1 MNVSFC
7 GVTSTALRLT
17 RRARQKSCCALFRP
31 LTSQDK
37 PKSLPRVPF
46 PAASIE
52 VSEGG
57 HVHGWGRSPSP
68 SPLARG
74 RAAENPIDEKL
85 SIPYKPTQF
94 QYRNALLRASRD
106 TRCQAVKRS
115 PCQPHWFYFP
125 SAGFLYRRTLFFCFS
140 LGGGGWKKRS
150 VRLAMQEGGGCW
162 AARGQS

>member
-17 RRARQKSCCALFRP
+17 RRARQESCCALFRP

-74 RAAENPIDEKL
+74 RAAANPIDEKL
-85 SIPYKPTQF
+85 STPYKPTQF

-106 TRCQAVKRS
+106 TRRQAVKRS

-125 SAGFLYRRTLFFCFS
+125 SAGATVSTPCDAPLHRPAFS
-140 LGGGGWKKRS
+140 ACASYVAVRPGPGYGG
-150 VRLAMQEGGGCW
+150 
-162 AARGQS
+162 